1 MRDDGGD
8 CTKFVDTGSSKPRSK
23 VGNITHSDPNMSST
37 MQDEDFS
44 TRNSSASASA
54 PGFLDQNRLSCEG
67 SPMTMSPWNNT
78 TGDNKAS
85 WTPFEENL
93 PQNGLIGS
101 LVREEG
107 HIYSL
112 AATKDL
118 LYTGSDSKN
127 IRVWKELKEFS
138 GFKSSSG
145 LVKAIIILGEKI
157 FTGHQD
163 GKIRVWKVSPK
174 NPSVHKRS
182 GTLPTLKDIF
192 KSSIKPSNY
201 VQVRNHRTSL
211 WIKHSDAV
219 SCLSFN
225 EDNTL
230 LYSASWD
237 RSFKVWRLSDSK
249 CMESVSAHDDAVN
262 SVVASSDDTVF
273 TGSADGTV
281 KVWKREQNGK
291 SFKHNMLQT
300 LLKQECAVTALAV
313 NPTGSVLYCG
323 SSDGVVNFWEREKQ
337 LSHGGVLKGHKLA
350 VLCLS
355 AAGNVLF
362 SGSADKT
369 ICVWRRDGSIH
380 TCLSVLTGHNGPVKC
395 LAVVEDHEQSKP
407 GDQRWVVY
415 SGSLDKSVKVWSVSE
430 FAPDANQMAMMQQQQ
445 QYQQVTDSETA
456 PSDGSSGNNM

>member
-1 MRDDGGD
+1 MRDGAAGD
-8 CTKFVDTGSSKPRSK
+8 CTKFVDTGNSIPRSK
-23 VGNITHSDPNMSST
+23 FGNAMHSDPNMST
-37 MQDEDFS
+37 TVHENIEDFP
-44 TRNSSASASA
+44 TRNSSVSTVT
-54 PGFLDQNRLSCEG
+54 PGLFDPNRLSCEG

-78 TGDNKAS
+78 TNGSNKSS
-85 WTPFEENL
+85 WTPFEDNQH
-93 PQNGLIGS
+93 QNGLIGS

-127 IRVWKELKEFS
+127 IRVWKNLKEFS

-145 LVKAIIILGEKI
+145 LVKAIIISGEKI

-163 GKIRVWKVSPK
+163 GKIRVWKVNPK
-174 NPSVHKRS
+174 NLSIHKRS

-201 VQVRNHRTSL
+201 VQVRNHRTAL

-225 EDNTL
+225 EDHTL

-237 RSFKVWRLSDSK
+237 RTFKVWRISDSK
-249 CMESVSAHDDAVN
+249 CLESVSAHDDAVN
-262 SVVASSDDTVF
+262 SVVATTEAAVF

-281 KVWKREQNGK
+281 KVWKREVQGK
-291 SFKHNMLQT
+291 TTKHTMVQT
-300 LLKQECAVTALAV
+300 LLKQECAVTALSV
-313 NPTGSVLYCG
+313 NTSGSMLYCG

-337 LSHGGVLKGHKLA
+337 LAHGGTLKGHKLA
-350 VLCLS
+350 VLCLA
-355 AAGNVLF
+355 AAGNLVF

-369 ICVWRRDGSIH
+369 ICVWRRDGTIH
-380 TCLSVLTGHNGPVKC
+380 TCLSVLTGHTGPVKC
-395 LAVVEDHEQSKP
+395 LAVESDEEQAKL
-407 GDQRWVVY
+407 GGIRWVVY
-415 SGSLDKSVKVWSVSE
+415 SGSLDKSVKVWSVIES
-430 FAPDANQMAMMQQQQ
+430 APDGNQMAMVPQQP
-445 QYQQVTDSETA
+445 T
-456 PSDGSSGNNM
+456 SDGEATTSDDQ